1 MMGIVGKIILGIL
14 LCIALVNLAIL
25 CACLRIEMQR
35 RKRYTSRK
43 VQTEKIPADWNRIMQ
58 ETMIERKV
66 KKK

>member
-43 VQTEKIPADWNRIMQ
+43 VQTEKIPADWDRIMK
-58 ETMIERKV
+58 EIMIERKV
-66 KKK
+66 KRK

>member
-43 VQTEKIPADWNRIMQ
+43 VQTEKIPANWDRIMQ

-66 KKK
+66 KRK

>member
-1 MMGIVGKIILGIL
+1 MGRVGKIILGIL

-43 VQTEKIPADWNRIMQ
+43 VQTEKIPADWDRIVQ
-58 ETMIERKV
+58 ETTLE
-66 KKK
+66 KKRRTK

>member
-1 MMGIVGKIILGIL
+1 MGIVGKIILGIL

-43 VQTEKIPADWNRIMQ
+43 VQTEKIPADWDRIVQ
-58 ETMIERKV
+58 ETTLE
-66 KKK
+66 KKRRTK

>member
-43 VQTEKIPADWNRIMQ
+43 VQTEKIPANWDRIMQ

>member
-1 MMGIVGKIILGIL
+1 MGIVGKIILGIL

-43 VQTEKIPADWNRIMQ
+43 VQTEKVPADWDRIVQ
-58 ETMIERKV
+58 ETTLE
-66 KKK
+66 KKRRTK